1 MPSIISY
8 VSSFFARHLR
18 REVKEL
24 YFSVAIMEF
33 AVAMVSLFE
42 PIYLWKIGFKIPQI
56 LLFYLAV
63 YGLYFFILPLG
74 AKIAR
79 GYGFEHGIL
88 FSSPFLILY
97 FLSLFATPY
106 SPAFVG
112 VAVIAF
118 AIQKT
123 LYWPSYHADFTVYSD
138 DGERGKEL
146 GNLMLILSMVA
157 MAGPFIGGTLIYFF
171 GFPTLFII
179 ACAAIL
185 ASNIPLFS
193 TLENF
198 SPKKFSY
205 KGAYKRLIAPENRRA
220 FFAYLGYGEELIF
233 MYVWPVFIFLIMKNE
248 LSAGSLVAAA
258 TLLMIVIT
266 LYIGK
271 LSDNKNKSSV
281 IKAGA
286 AVSIFS
292 WIARIFP
299 LAAVSLFFVE
309 SLTRVGRNFTQVP
322 IFALTY
328 DRAKRSGNI
337 MERIIFFEMSLI
349 AGKIITCGILIGLF
363 YILPTDFFWKAVFV
377 LAGGIT
383 LLYGL
388 L

>member
-1 MPSIISY
+1 MPSVISY
-8 VSSFFARHLR
+8 ISSFFARHLR

-24 YFSVAIMEF
+24 YFSVAISDL
-33 AVAMVSLFE
+33 AVAMVSIFE
-42 PIYLWKIGFKIPQI
+42 PIYLWKIGFKIPHI
-56 LLFYLAV
+56 LLFYLGV
-63 YGLYFFILPLG
+63 YGLYFFIIPLG

-97 FLSLFATPY
+97 FLSLFAIPY

-112 VAVIAF
+112 VAIIAF

-146 GNLMLILSMVA
+146 GNLMLILSLVA
-157 MAGPFIGGTLIYFF
+157 MIGPFVGGALIYFF

-198 SPKKFSY
+198 SPKQFSY
-205 KGAYKRLIAPENRRA
+205 RGAYRRLAAPENRRA
-220 FFAYLGYGEELIF
+220 FFSYLGYGEELIF
-233 MYVWPVFIFLIMKNE
+233 MYVWPVFIYLIMKNE
-248 LSAGSLVAAA
+248 LSAGSLVAGASF
-258 TLLMIVIT
+258 LMIVIT

-271 LSDNKNKSSV
+271 ISDSRNKESV

-286 AVSIFS
+286 AVSVFS

-299 LAAVSLFFVE
+299 LSAVSLFFVE
-309 SLTRVGRNFTQVP
+309 ALTRVGRNFVQVP
-322 IFALTY
+322 VFALTY
-328 DRAKRSGNI
+328 DRAKKCGNI
-337 MERIIFFEMSLI
+337 MERVIFFEMSLI
-349 AGKIITCGILIGLF
+349 AGKILVCAVLIGLF
-363 YILPTDFFWKAVFV
+363 YVLPADFFWKAVFI
-377 LAGGIT
+377 LAGGVT